1 MFILCYFL
9 QFCSLGIL
17 TSIQINN
24 KEVEMARKGDEVCIK
39 IDPVPGEVPKMF
51 GRHFDEKDMVISKVG
66 FSILKILCISL

>member
-51 GRHFDEKDMVISKVG
+51 GRHFDEKDFLVSKVNK
-66 FSILKILCISL
+66 L